1 MSDIQ
6 IKRSDGIAEFEAL
19 LRKPSTFQNEL
30 LIPNDIESGGGI
42 GTAVAFTQ
50 FLLTWTRKSKTRR
63 IKTYLP
69 EGAPDKFAQFTERVH
84 GLAAAYFSRELL
96 SAKTGNRRRDLK
108 DEVFR
113 SARPRVEAMS
123 RGDLANTGRGREV
136 EFVLIEGARNQ
147 FHGALYSREPSPT
160 ELMDRERHGAL
171 IRSNR
176 ELNAMLERCCD
187 HINVTKHFEKEIKRT
202 DSVFGALLS
211 ELFKNTA
218 EHGYRQVDG
227 GVLDKNLRCVR
238 IAATLI
244 ARKKLVEKT
253 VSSQD
258 AQEVA
263 RRYFAGIAADPSEQS
278 PFEVRILE
286 LSIFDSGPGF
296 VATIKS
302 RSDAATEEPIAAVA
316 RCFQKHQ
323 SAKAAPRAGEGL
335 ARVLGVVHSLNGF
348 IRVRTANVEA
358 FYAANLGDPDGLD
371 TATFVHGGLPFV
383 EGSVVTICIPV
394 TQ

>member
-1 MSDIQ
+1 M
-6 IKRSDGIAEFEAL
+6 K
-19 LRKPSTFQNEL
+19 
-30 LIPNDIESGGGI
+30 SG
-42 GTAVAFTQ
+42 
-50 FLLTWTRKSKTRR
+50 TRR
-63 IKTYLP
+63 I
-69 EGAPDKFAQFTERVH
+69 DI
-84 GLAAAYFSRELL
+84 
-96 SAKTGNRRRDLK
+96 K
-108 DEVFR
+108 DEVLR
-113 SARPRVEAMS
+113 SARPRIEAMS

-147 FHGALYSREPSPT
+147 FHGALYSREPTPT
-160 ELMDRERHGAL
+160 ELLDRERHGEL
-171 IRSNR
+171 VRSNR

-187 HINVTKHFEKEIKRT
+187 HINVTKHFEKELKRT

-244 ARKKLVEKT
+244 ARTKLVEKT
-253 VSSQD
+253 VSSQES
-258 AQEVA
+258 QEVA
-263 RRYFAGIAADPSEQS
+263 RRYFAQIAATPSEHS
-278 PFEVRILE
+278 PVDVRILE

-296 VATIKS
+296 VPTITH
-302 RSDAATEEPIAAVA
+302 RSDATPEEPSAAVA

-335 ARVLGVVHSLNGF
+335 ARVLAVVHSLNGF
-348 IRVRTANVEA
+348 IRVRTNNVEA

-371 TATFVHGGLPFV
+371 TATFVHGGLPSV
-383 EGSVVTICIPV
+383 EGSVVTICIPI
-394 TQ
+394 TH